1 MILGQTLISGILIGG
16 LYALIGVGMS
26 LIMGVMRIIN
36 LAHGELLM
44 VGMYVTYWAFNTFRM
59 DPYVSLLLSM
69 PAVFLLGLAIQR
81 GLVSR
86 ILGRKSILPENQ
98 VILTVGVAMI
108 LANSAR
114 LVFGSDY
121 KSVHTTYSSK
131 TFFLGSVSVS
141 VPLVAAF
148 GISVVITLLC
158 FLLLTKT
165 DLGRSIRAVAQ
176 DREAAV
182 LMGIN
187 PERMYAITF
196 GLGAALA
203 GAAGS
208 LLMPIYYLFPDIGGG
223 FTLKAFIITALG
235 GMGSSVGAI
244 LGGLTLGLAESL
256 GATYISP
263 GYKDAVGFVIFVLV
277 LVFLPQGF
285 KRLTKV

>member
-1 MILGQTLISGILIGG
+1 MIFNQTLVSGLLIGG
-16 LYALIGVGMS
+16 LYAVIGVGMS

-44 VGMYVTYWAFNTFRM
+44 VGMYVTYWLFATFHM
-59 DPYVSLLLSM
+59 DPYLSLLISM
-69 PAVFLLGLAIQR
+69 PVLFLLGVAIQK
-81 GLVSR
+81 GLVAR
-86 ILGRKSILPENQ
+86 ILDKKSILPENQ

-114 LVFGSDY
+114 LIFGSDY
-121 KSVHTTYSSK
+121 KSVYTSYSTK
-131 TFFLGSVSVS
+131 TFFLGNVSVS
-141 VPLVAAF
+141 VPLLAAF
-148 GISVVITLLC
+148 AISVFITGIIFVLLI
-158 FLLLTKT
+158 KT

-176 DREAAV
+176 DREAAI

-187 PERMYAITF
+187 PAKMYAITF

-208 LLMPIYYLFPDIGGG
+208 LLMPIYYLFPDIGGA

-244 LGGLTLGLAESL
+244 LGGLTLGLAESF

-263 GYKDAVGFVIFVLV
+263 GYKDAVGFVIFVVV

>member
-1 MILGQTLISGILIGG
+1 MIFGQTLVSGLLIGG
-16 LYALIGVGMS
+16 LYAIIGVGMS
-26 LIMGVMRIIN
+26 LIMGVMRIVN

-44 VGMYVTYWAFNTFRM
+44 VGMYITYWLFSVFHI
-59 DPYVSLLLSM
+59 DPYFSLLVSM
-69 PAVFLLGLAIQR
+69 PVLFLLGVAIQR
-81 GLVSR
+81 GLVAR
-86 ILGRKSILPENQ
+86 ILDKKSILPENQ

-108 LANSAR
+108 LANAAR
-114 LVFGSDY
+114 LTFGSDY
-121 KSVHTTYSSK
+121 KSVYTSYSAK
-131 TFFLGSVSVS
+131 TFFLGNVSVS
-141 VPLVAAF
+141 VPLLAAF
-148 GISVVITLLC
+148 GISVFITGIIFILLV
-158 FLLLTKT
+158 KT

-176 DREAAV
+176 DREAAI

-187 PERMYAITF
+187 PAKMYAITF

-208 LLMPIYYLFPDIGGG
+208 LLMPIYYLFPDIGGA

-244 LGGLTLGLAESL
+244 LGGLTLGLAESF

-263 GYKDAVGFVIFVLV
+263 GYKDAVGFVIFVVV

>member
-1 MILGQTLISGILIGG
+1 VIFWQTIVSGLLIGG
-16 LYALIGVGMS
+16 LYAMIGVGMS

-44 VGMYVTYWAFNTFRM
+44 VAMYITYWLFVSFHV
-59 DPYVSLLLSM
+59 DPYVSILVTM
-69 PAVFLLGLAIQR
+69 PVLFLLGAAIQK

-86 ILGRKSILPENQ
+86 ILGRDSILPENQ

-114 LVFGSDY
+114 LIFGSDY
-121 KSVHTTYSSK
+121 KSVHTSYSSSS
-131 TFFLGSVSVS
+131 FFLGGVSVSVS
-141 VPLVAAF
+141 LLVAFAL
-148 GISVVITLLC
+148 SAVITGLC
-158 FLLLTKT
+158 YLLLVRT

-182 LMGIN
+182 LMGIDT
-187 PERMYAITF
+187 EKMYAITF

-208 LLMPIYYLFPDIGGG
+208 LLIPIYYLFPDIGGA

-235 GMGSSVGAI
+235 GMGSAVGAM

-263 GYKDAVGFVIFVLV
+263 GYKDAVGFVIFVIV
-277 LVFLPQGF
+277 LLFLPQGF